1 VNSRVVQIHGARED
15 TDRESMVRT
24 FGYDTMKMLNKYWYE
39 EAEDKVR
46 LSDLEDKSADTHTKN
61 IETIITMLRGI
72 VPYAVIID
80 LSRSNVKM
88 PVIRAVLRASEL
100 DSYGMIGVGRIY
112 EWYRDGVIESDDEVA
127 VTFHPETLQPLS
139 VPLVN
144 IRATLEYALD
154 RDVIDP
160 SQRDMLLKIARSMY
174 YPDRSYHAMVKKGV
188 EAGVV
193 SVSVQDELIDFFVN
207 NEVDVKQ
214 DDALLIIEKIRQLF

>member
-1 VNSRVVQIHGARED
+1 
-15 TDRESMVRT
+15 
-24 FGYDTMKMLNKYWYE
+24 
-39 EAEDKVR
+39 
-46 LSDLEDKSADTHTKN
+46 
-61 IETIITMLRGI
+61 
-72 VPYAVIID
+72 
-80 LSRSNVKM
+80 
-88 PVIRAVLRASEL
+88 
-100 DSYGMIGVGRIY
+100 MIGVGRIY

-207 NEVDVKQ
+207 NEVDVKR
-214 DDALLIIEKIRQLF
+214 DDALLVIEKIRQLF